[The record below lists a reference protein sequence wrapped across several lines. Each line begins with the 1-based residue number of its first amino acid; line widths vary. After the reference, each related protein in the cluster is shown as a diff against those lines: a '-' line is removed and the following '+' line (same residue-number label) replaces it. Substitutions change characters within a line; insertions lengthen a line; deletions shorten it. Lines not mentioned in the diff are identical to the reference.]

1 MKYFFGTWCQTGA
14 INVQNITLIKPIEY
28 ISNLYVPSI
37 DVFIISTLHLI
48 YNSFLDFFFQFSS
61 ADAYN
66 IFIDSGSNP
75 DTYLSPDFNQIFNNS
90 SSLYFNGS
98 FDGTSNST
106 PIFTQSNIND
116 TNNSETY
123 TNIPGEEVT
132 ELVIMAVTSIIL
144 GLVILITVIGN
155 YFMNFSY
162 SGRMGPVSWIYAFHK
177 IIYRMAWRRLLLSFF
192 FRKILF
198 ANRYRI
204 LWNVYVPERDFAH
217 DRYQNTW
224 DDSSN
229 VTVFPCKSVMY
240 TFGGLFLPPICRRM
254 HINRNVRV

>member
-1 MKYFFGTWCQTGA
+1 MQSMSKAKPWSNQSNTHQT
-14 INVQNITLIKPIEY
+14 IMFHRVTYSLYRRY
-28 ISNLYVPSI
+28 IQ
-37 DVFIISTLHLI
+37 FIILFSI
-48 YNSFLDFFFQFSS
+48 FSWSSS

-75 DTYLSPDFNQIFNNS
+75 DTYLSPDFNQIFNNN

-155 YFMNFSY
+155 YY
-162 SGRMGPVSWIYAFHK
+162 
-177 IIYRMAWRRLLLSFF
+177 
-192 FRKILF
+192 
-198 ANRYRI
+198 
-204 LWNVYVPERDFAH
+204 VY
-217 DRYQNTW
+217 
-224 DDSSN
+224 
-229 VTVFPCKSVMY
+229 
-240 TFGGLFLPPICRRM
+240 
-254 HINRNVRV
+254 